1 MERFA
6 IVVDSSADLIQK
18 QYDAMHI
25 DGFIPLSF
33 SIDGKEYFAY
43 PDERELTAEELYA
56 TLRNTKAAV
65 GTSQPNPGL
74 IEEVLEE
81 QLRQGKDVLYIAF
94 TSGLSGTCSSA
105 QLIAEELKERY
116 PDRKVFVVDT
126 LCACCGVAAL
136 IEPVAKMREGGC
148 SIEDA
153 RDWLE
158 NNKLRVCHW
167 VSVDDL
173 GHQYRGGRLSAAGA
187 VVGTA
192 LGIKPII
199 DLNSEG
205 KLITHE
211 KVRGKANVY
220 TALARHLEEADNLD
234 VVYITHAGAPEE
246 AKKLAEIIRK
256 DYKVGEIRYSS
267 IGPVVGC
274 HTGPGTIAVVF
285 FGTRSDAK

>member
-6 IVVDSSADLIQK
+6 IVVDSSADLTQK

-158 NNKLRVCHW
+158 
-167 VSVDDL
+167 DL
-173 GHQYRGGRLSAAGA
+173 GHLYRGGRLSAAGA

-256 DYKVGEIRYSS
+256 NYKVGEIRYSS

>member
-6 IVVDSSADLIQK
+6 IVVDSSADLTQE

-33 SIDGKEYFAY
+33 SIDGKEYLSY

-56 TLRNTKAAV
+56 TLRNTKAVV
-65 GTSQPNPGL
+65 GTSQPNPGR
-74 IEEVLEE
+74 IEDALEAL
-81 QLRQGKDVLYIAF
+81 LRQGKDVLYIAF
-94 TSGLSGTCSSA
+94 TSGLSGTCASA
-105 QLIAEELKERY
+105 QLVAEDLRERY
-116 PDRKVFVVDT
+116 PGQKLFVVDT

-136 IEPVAKMREGGC
+136 IEPVVKMREAGC

-158 NNKLRVCHW
+158 ENKRRVCHW
-167 VSVDDL
+167 ISVDDL
-173 GHQYRGGRLSAAGA
+173 GHLYRGGRLSAAGA

-205 KLITHE
+205 KLITQE
-211 KVRGKANVY
+211 KVRGKNNVY
-220 TALARHLEEADNLD
+220 AALARHLEDADNLD
-234 VVYITHAGAPEE
+234 VIYITHAGRAGRGQK
-246 AKKLAEIIRK
+246 AGRK
-256 DYKVGEIRYSS
+256 PSRR
-267 IGPVVGC
+267 
-274 HTGPGTIAVVF
+274 T
-285 FGTRSDAK
+285 TRSARSGTVPSVR

>member
-6 IVVDSSADLIQK
+6 IVVDSSADLTQE

-33 SIDGKEYFAY
+33 SIDGKEYLSY

-56 TLRNTKAAV
+56 TLRNTK
-65 GTSQPNPGL
+65 
-74 IEEVLEE
+74 
-81 QLRQGKDVLYIAF
+81 
-94 TSGLSGTCSSA
+94 
-105 QLIAEELKERY
+105 
-116 PDRKVFVVDT
+116 
-126 LCACCGVAAL
+126 
-136 IEPVAKMREGGC
+136 
-148 SIEDA
+148 
-153 RDWLE
+153 
-158 NNKLRVCHW
+158 
-167 VSVDDL
+167 
-173 GHQYRGGRLSAAGA
+173 A

-205 KLITHE
+205 KLITQE
-211 KVRGKANVY
+211 KVRGKNNVY
-220 TALARHLEEADNLD
+220 AALARHLEDADNLD
-234 VVYITHAGAPEE
+234 VIYITHAGAPEE
-246 AKKLAEIIRK
+246 AKKLAETIK
-256 DYKVGEIRYSS
+256 KNYKVGEIRYSS